1 MAQAESSQ
9 RVTIAEAAKMTG
21 LSPTK
26 VREWL
31 KEPGFD
37 AVRNEQG
44 WWLIARTALLA
55 RAANDAQGKDS
66 RRGATVT
73 SKPVTSHA
81 REVAETSI
89 REAVADVLEQRIR
102 DLQTQLAREQR
113 LNDELREENRKLA
126 AAQTQHLAELRAV
139 LESSA
144 KDKGILS
151 RWIRT

>member
-1 MAQAESSQ
+1 MAHTESSQ

-21 LSPTK
+21 LSSTK

-44 WWLIARTALLA
+44 WWLIEKTALIV
-55 RAANDAQGKDS
+55 RAANDSHGKDS

-73 SKPVTSHA
+73 SRPATSHA

-89 REAVADVLEQRIR
+89 REVVTEVLEQRIR
-102 DLQTQLAREQR
+102 DLQTQLIREQR

-126 AAQTQHLAELRAV
+126 SAQTQHLAELRGV
-139 LESSA
+139 LENSS